1 MGDNMLLD
9 EYLEYLNDGW
19 TPFSP
24 DVLGP
29 TGQAAMNIAT
39 GPVGTAAPIVAGG
52 LIAGKML
59 HTQLKK
65 NKCAAFK
72 NDPEKYRQCM
82 KGRR

>member
-29 TGQAAMNIAT
+29 TGQAVMGAAQSIPGAAYIPAAAAT
-39 GPVGTAAPIVAGG
+39 AYMTYKA
-52 LIAGKML
+52 
-59 HTQLKK
+59 LKK
-65 NKCAAFK
+65 GGKCK
-72 NDPEKYRQCM
+72 QYQKDPEKYKQCM